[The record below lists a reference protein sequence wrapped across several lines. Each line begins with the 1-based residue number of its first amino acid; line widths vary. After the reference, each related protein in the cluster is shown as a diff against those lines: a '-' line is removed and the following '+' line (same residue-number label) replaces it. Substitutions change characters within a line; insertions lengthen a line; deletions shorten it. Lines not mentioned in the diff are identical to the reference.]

1 MLEESVK
8 DYWDY
13 YSTMKT
19 ANRKGHAEGLAEG
32 LAEGMAKGRAEGL
45 AKGRAEGLAEGRAEG
60 HMDVARKLKS
70 MGFSDEDIAHATG
83 LTLDEVKQLH

>member
-1 MLEESVK
+1 MLEERVK

-32 LAEGMAKGRAEGL
+32 MAKGR
-45 AKGRAEGLAEGRAEG
+45 AEGRAEG
-60 HMDVARKLKS
+60 HMDVARKLKT

-83 LTLDEVKQLH
+83 LTLDEVKQLQ

>member
-1 MLEESVK
+1 MLEERVK

-32 LAEGMAKGRAEGL
+32 M

-60 HMDVARKLKS
+60 HMDVAKRLKS
-70 MGFSDEDIAHATG
+70 MGFSDEDIAHAAG
-83 LTLDEVKQLH
+83 LTLDEVKQLQ

>member
-1 MLEESVK
+1 MLESVK

-19 ANRKGHAEGLAEG
+19 ANRKGH
-32 LAEGMAKGRAEGL
+32 
-45 AKGRAEGLAEGRAEG
+45 AEGRAEG

>member
-32 LAEGMAKGRAEGL
+32 MAKGR
-45 AKGRAEGLAEGRAEG
+45 AEGRAEG
-60 HMDVARKLKS
+60 HMDVARKLKT

-83 LTLDEVKQLH
+83 LTLDEVKQLQ